1 MSHTDNNYAQELEQL
16 KNQDFAYNKVSSSR
30 FLFYLQ
36 LFGTLIFFVTACYVL
51 WTNRYQGKPDI
62 EIQSSTL
69 YTPVYK

>member
-1 MSHTDNNYAQELEQL
+1 MSHHDSQYAAELEQL

-36 LFGTLIFFVTACYVL
+36 FLGGLVVFFTMCYVL
-51 WTNRYQGKPDI
+51 WTHRYKGKPDV

-69 YTPVYK
+69 YTPEYK

>member
-1 MSHTDNNYAQELEQL
+1 MSHVDNHYEAELEHL

-36 LFGTLIFFVTACYVL
+36 LAGSVLLFLTACYVL
-51 WTNRYQGKPDI
+51 WTNRYQGKPNV

-69 YTPVYK
+69 YTPEYK